1 MESDDVGVGALA
13 MELVLRTWWRHC
25 IGNTIALFAHTHVS
39 MFADERD
46 KFRLYSEVERQRAV
60 RTLRAMKQHLVH
72 ERSLKLDAFHHVED
86 LLQQVEL
93 SCVHVMVQ

>member
-1 MESDDVGVGALA
+1 MLVWVRWRWNLYCVHGGGVV
-13 MELVLRTWWRHC
+13 LVTSLHC
-25 IGNTIALFAHTHVS
+25 SHTHVS